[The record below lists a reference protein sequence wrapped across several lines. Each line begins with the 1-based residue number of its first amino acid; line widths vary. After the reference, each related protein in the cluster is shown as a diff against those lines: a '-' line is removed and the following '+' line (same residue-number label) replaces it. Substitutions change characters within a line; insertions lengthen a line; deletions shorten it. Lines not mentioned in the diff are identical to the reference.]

1 MNVDLTAST
10 VSFQVWIED
19 AVTKRNREEL
29 GSFVLSKVRTS
40 SDPRDFTI
48 TIPKSVR
55 NQD

>member
-1 MNVDLTAST
+1 MLIDS
-10 VSFQVWIED
+10 QVWTED
-19 AVTKRNREEL
+19 AVTKDNREDL
-29 GSFVLSKVRTS
+29 GSFALTKVNTS